1 MSNYADVL
9 RERAR
14 EAAEREEA
22 FLPAPLSDI
31 EIKNRE
37 NLNRWRERRYR
48 VSLAETD
55 TRVFPS
61 MWDNIRREMLEFRSF
76 FSRLGT

>member
-22 FLPAPLSDI
+22 FLPAPLSAL

-37 NLNRWRERRYR
+37 NLLRWQARRYR
-48 VSLAETD
+48 VGLAEVND
-55 TRVFPS
+55 RVQPS
-61 MWDNIRREMLEFRSF
+61 MRDHIRREMLQLRGF
-76 FSRLGT
+76 FGRLGT